1 MDETK
6 PTSAPASANRERLA
20 GIKRSVTR
28 ALTVV
33 ALLVALCV
41 FMGLPLIL
49 SGVIVFLAS
58 SSAALF
64 TFLVVTAVLTELF
77 DAKEWA
83 RTRLGEKQ
91 ASVDL
96 RPFFAD
102 LGGILRPVLRPFS
115 SWHPFGL
122 GRFGEAVLLPDSMAI
137 FGVCL
142 ASLAMTS
149 IVMTSASISILVG
162 AAAGYILLPLPAI
175 GGARGVGVPVRP
187 DRCSMGFAR
196 GGSPHPLLC
205 LHSILGPSRA
215 TRCGAPLVGFRR
227 WNSFQVALARPL

>member
-1 MDETK
+1 VWLPAPTKSMVRPSTCQQGAARGFPIMDETK
-6 PTSAPASANRERLA
+6 PTSAPASANRGRLA

-33 ALLVALCV
+33 ALLVALCI
-41 FMGLPLIL
+41 FLGLPLIL

-64 TFLVVTAVLTELF
+64 TFLVVTAVMTELS
-77 DAKEWA
+77 DDKEWA

-91 ASVDL
+91 ASMDL

-115 SWHPFGL
+115 SWRPFRL

-149 IVMTSASISILVG
+149 IVMTSASISRLVG
-162 AAAGYILLPLPAI
+162 QQ
-175 GGARGVGVPVRP
+175 PVTSSFSSTCHWALSRCWRP
-187 DRCSMGFAR
+187 RS
-196 GGSPHPLLC
+196 S
-205 LHSILGPSRA
+205 
-215 TRCGAPLVGFRR
+215 
-227 WNSFQVALARPL
+227 